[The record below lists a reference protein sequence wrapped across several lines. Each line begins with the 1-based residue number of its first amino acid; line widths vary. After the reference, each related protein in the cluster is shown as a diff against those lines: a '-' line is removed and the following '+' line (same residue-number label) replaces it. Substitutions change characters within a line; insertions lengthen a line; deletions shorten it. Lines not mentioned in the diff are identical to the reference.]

1 MHPARRIRIALCCLA
16 SLVCVLPAP
25 SQQPSAPS
33 ESAPPAVAPPSV
45 EGRSGRGAGPAAA
58 MPNPATSPDSI
69 TEGTVSVGGQPIAYR
84 AVAGTITVGATDAQD
99 ATMGFDGKPLA
110 DSGIKPD
117 VPDAP
122 PTARMFYA
130 AYFKKDSP
138 AERRPVTFI
147 YNGGPGSPTMWLH
160 MGTFGPKRIVTPDT
174 QHQEGA
180 PYKIVPNEYSLLD
193 VSDVVFIDAPGTGLS
208 RTFGKGK
215 SEAFYGIDADGHAF
229 ERFIRRFLSKYNRW
243 NSPKYLFGESYGTPR
258 SAVLAA
264 DLRSVDLNGIILLSQ
279 ILSFDNSVDG
289 PTANP
294 GVDQAYALALPTM
307 AATAW
312 YHHKLPNQPPDLKP
326 FLAEVEKFALG
337 DYMAALLQGSEL
349 SDAQRQAVAEKLHS
363 YIGLPVDY
371 LLRTNL
377 RVQGGEFSEQLR
389 INEGISVGRLDTRYA
404 GIELDPLAQSSGY
417 DPQSDAIT
425 SAWNTAI
432 NQYLHND
439 LRYATQ
445 DTYLMSARDGGEF
458 SWNLTHRPPGRG
470 FGGPG
475 GAPGTVETG
484 ANVMPDLAYRMKL
497 NPTMKVMLAGGY
509 YDLATP
515 YFEGIY
521 EMHHLPMPKSLQSNI
536 SYHYYEAG
544 HMIYVR
550 EDILKQFH
558 ADVASFIRSTEDG
571 AR

>member
-1 MHPARRIRIALCCLA
+1 MFADRFPCTLSLSVIAASALVLAANASAQPASAPAQDRPTERVVVSGTAASAPHPAA
-16 SLVCVLPAP
+16 PAD
-25 SQQPSAPS
+25 
-33 ESAPPAVAPPSV
+33 SV
-45 EGRSGRGAGPAAA
+45 
-58 MPNPATSPDSI
+58 
-69 TEGTVSVGGQPIAYR
+69 TEGSVTVGGQTIAYR
-84 AVAGTITVGATDAQD
+84 AVAGTITVGGTDPQD
-99 ATMGFDGKPLA
+99 ATLGFDGKPLP
-110 DSGIKPD
+110 DSGIKLPD
-117 VPDAP
+117 RAEDAP

-130 AYFKKDSP
+130 AYFKKD
-138 AERRPVTFI
+138 ADAAHRPITFI

-180 PYKIVPNEYSLLD
+180 PYTIVPNQYSLLD

-208 RTFGKGK
+208 RTFGHNKG
-215 SEAFYGIDADGHAF
+215 EAFYGVDGDGHAF
-229 ERFIRRFLSKYNRW
+229 ERFIRRFLSKYDRW

-289 PTANP
+289 PNANP
-294 GVDQAYALALPTM
+294 GVDQAYALALPTY

-312 YHHKLPNQPPDLKP
+312 YHHKLPSQPPALQP
-326 FLAEVEKFALG
+326 FLAEVEKYALG
-337 DYMAALLQGSEL
+337 DYMTALLQGSEL

-371 LLRTNL
+371 LLRADL
-377 RVQGGEFSEQLR
+377 RVIGSEFSKELKLDD
-389 INEGISVGRLDTRYA
+389 GLATGRLDSRYEGPDLDPMSA
-404 GIELDPLAQSSGY
+404 GIGY

-425 SAWNTAI
+425 SAWDTAI
-432 NQYLHND
+432 NQYLHDD
-439 LRYATQ
+439 LKYATQ

-458 SWNLTHRPPGRG
+458 SWNMNHRPPGR
-470 FGGPG
+470 FGGG
-475 GAPGTVETG
+475 GGGNSVETG

-497 NPTMKVMLAGGY
+497 NPKMKILLAGGY

-515 YFEGIY
+515 FFEGIY
-521 EMHHLPMPKSLQSNI
+521 EMHHLQIPRALQANI

-558 ADVASFIRSTEDG
+558 KDVAAFIQSTESG
-571 AR
+571 K

>member
-1 MHPARRIRIALCCLA
+1 MHAPWLQRFAPL
-16 SLVCVLPAP
+16 CVLSFALTAAAQEPT
-25 SQQPSAPS
+25 PSAA
-33 ESAPPAVAPPSV
+33 APAAP
-45 EGRSGRGAGPAAA
+45 ERGARGGAAPAAS
-58 MPNPATSPDSI
+58 NPGITPDSI
-69 TEGTVSVGGQPIAYR
+69 TEGTVTAGGQTIAYR
-84 AVAGTITVGATDAQD
+84 AVAGTITVGATDSQD
-99 ATMGFDGKPLA
+99 ATLGFDGKPLP
-110 DSGIKPD
+110 DSGITPANG
-117 VPDAP
+117 PDAP

-130 AYFKKDSP
+130 AYFKKDAP
-138 AERRPVTFI
+138 AEHRPITFI

-174 QHQEGA
+174 QHQTAG
-180 PYKIVPNEYSLLD
+180 PYQIVNNDDSLLD
-193 VSDVVFIDAPGTGLS
+193 VSDVVFIDAPGCGLS

-215 SEAFYGIDADGHAF
+215 AEAFYGIDADGHAF

-264 DLRSVDLNGIILLSQ
+264 DLGSVDLNGIILLSQ

-289 PTANP
+289 PKANP

-312 YHHKLPNQPPDLKP
+312 YHKKIPNTTIALKP
-326 FLAEVEKFALG
+326 FLAEAEKFALG
-337 DYMAALLQGSEL
+337 EYMTALLQGSEL
-349 SDAQRQAVAEKLHS
+349 SDAQLKATAEKLHS
-363 YIGLPVDY
+363 FIGLPVDY
-371 LLRTNL
+371 LIKANL
-377 RVQGGEFSEQLR
+377 RVQGGEFSKELKVDQ
-389 INEGISVGRLDTRYA
+389 GVSVGRLDSRYE
-404 GIELDPLAQSSGY
+404 GPDLDPLAQSIGY

-439 LRYATQ
+439 MKYATQ
-445 DTYLMSARDGGEF
+445 DTYLMNARQGDPTF
-458 SWNLTHRPPGRG
+458 SWNMTHRPPGRG
-470 FGGPG
+470 NGGGGG
-475 GAPGTVETG
+475 GAAGTVEQG

-497 NPTMKVMLAGGY
+497 NPKMKVLLTGGY

-521 EMHHLPMPKSLQSNI
+521 EMHQLPIPKALQSNI

-550 EDILKQFH
+550 EDILKAFH
-558 ADVASFIRSTEDG
+558 NDVASFIKSTENPK
-571 AR
+571 